1 MTLDTAPP
9 SWSFDRWRDY
19 LCVLARMQLPRKLQG
34 KLDAS
39 DIAQRTLLKAHQ
51 HADQCRAEGDA
62 QRAAWLRRILANTLA
77 DAMREFGGA
86 KRDASLEVSI
96 ENGLAASSTRLDA
109 FLAAAI
115 STPSAKAA
123 QQEELLRLASALAQL
138 PADQRT
144 AIELHHLQGLAVGEV
159 AAQLERTEA
168 SVAGLLRRGLARL
181 RELLPTD
188 TDQELGAGEQGGN

>member
-1 MTLDTAPP
+1 MTLEAVQPGLP
-9 SWSFDRWRDY
+9 FDRWRDY
-19 LCVLARMQLPRKLQG
+19 LCVLARMQLPRRLQG

-86 KRDASLEVSI
+86 KRDAALEVSI

-115 STPSAKAA
+115 SSPSDRAA
-123 QQEELLRLASALAQL
+123 RQEELLRLAWALTQL
-138 PADQRT
+138 PPDQRT

-159 AAQLERTEA
+159 SAQLGRTQA

-181 RELLPTD
+181 RELLPT
-188 TDQELGAGEQGGN
+188 GG